1 MAFSVTVM
9 GNIVRNKS
17 GLAAAVLLLGLLI
30 LTPVAASF
38 GNPFLTTMVNRALI
52 FALAALS
59 LDFVMGYGRLVSF
72 GHAAFFGLGA
82 YTVGIISTHV
92 MQGMPLPFGWTGS
105 NEALLVW
112 PLAMLISGCYA
123 LIVGLISLRTSGVYF
138 IMITLAFGQLVFFA
152 FISLSSYGGEDG
164 LALWERNTFAGFGLD
179 QQFVFYY
186 LCLGLLLSA
195 WYLLH
200 RLVNSRFGRVVQGSR
215 QNELRM
221 RALGYNPFPY
231 RLLAFVISG
240 ALTGLAGALI
250 ANNNEFVDPSLMS
263 WMQSGNFL
271 VIVLL
276 GGLSSLI
283 GPIYGA
289 LALLLME
296 EVLVSITEHWQ
307 IILGPLLV
315 LVVLFF
321 RGGIQGALAGG
332 RHG

>member
-1 MAFSVTVM
+1 MADRRLP
-9 GNIVRNKS
+9 IPI
-17 GLAAAVLLLGLLI
+17 LAAGILLLALVLLP
-30 LTPVAASF
+30 PVAASL

-52 FALAALS
+52 FALAALA

-82 YTVGIISTHV
+82 YTVGILSTHL
-92 MQGMPLPFGWTGS
+92 MQGMPLLFGWAGS

-112 PLAMLISGCYA
+112 PLAMLISGFYA
-123 LIVGLISLRTSGVYF
+123 LVVGLISLRTSGVYF

-164 LALWERNTFAGFGLD
+164 LSLWERNTFAGFGLD
-179 QQFVFYY
+179 RQFVFYY
-186 LCLGLLLSA
+186 LCLGLLLA
-195 WYLLH
+195 TWYLLH

-221 RALGYNPFPY
+221 RALGYDPFPY
-231 RLLAFVISG
+231 KLVAFVISG

-276 GGLSSLI
+276 GGLGSLV

-307 IILGPLLV
+307 IILGPLLI

-321 RGGIQGALAGG
+321 RGGIHGALTGG

>member
-1 MAFSVTVM
+1 MLDPRPRQAGV
-9 GNIVRNKS
+9 
-17 GLAAAVLLLGLLI
+17 AAGVLLLGLL
-30 LTPVAASF
+30 LVPALAALF
-38 GNPFLTTMVNRALI
+38 DNPFLITMVNRALI
-52 FALAALS
+52 YALAALA
-59 LDFVMGYGRLVSF
+59 LDFIMGYGRLVSF

-82 YTVGIISTHV
+82 YTVGILSTHV
-92 MQGMPLPFGWTGS
+92 MQDMPLLFGWAGS

-112 PLAMLISGCYA
+112 PLAMLVSGLYA
-123 LIVGLISLRTSGVYF
+123 LIVGAISLRTSGVYF

-152 FISLSSYGGEDG
+152 FVSLSKYGGEDG
-164 LALWERNTFAGFGLD
+164 LALWGRNTLAGFGLD
-179 QQFVFYY
+179 RQLGFYY
-186 LCLGLLLSA
+186 LCLGLLLA
-195 WYLLH
+195 TWYFLH
-200 RLVNSRFGRVVQGSR
+200 RLVHSRFGRVVQGSR

-231 RLLAFVISG
+231 KLTAFVISG
-240 ALTGLAGALI
+240 ALTGLAGALL
-250 ANNNEFVDPSLMS
+250 ANNNEFVDPSLTG

-276 GGLSSLI
+276 GGLGSLV

-296 EVLVSITEHWQ
+296 EVLISLTEHWQ
-307 IILGPLLV
+307 IILGPLLI

-321 RGGIQGALAGG
+321 RGGIYGALTAARG

>member
-1 MAFSVTVM
+1 MVSLLRA
-9 GNIVRNKS
+9 RPRS
-17 GLAAAVLLLGLLI
+17 GWSAAALVLALLTLPPLAD
-30 LTPVAASF
+30 LF
-38 GNPFLTTMVNRALI
+38 GNPFLVTMVNRALI
-52 FALAALS
+52 FALAAVA

-82 YTVGIISTHV
+82 YTVGILSTHA
-92 MQGMPLPFGWTGS
+92 MQDLPLLGNWMGS
-105 NEALLVW
+105 NEALVVW
-112 PLAMLISGCYA
+112 PLAMLMGGLYA

-164 LALWERNTFAGFGLD
+164 LALWDRNTLFGLSLHG
-179 QQFVFYY
+179 QYHFYY
-186 LCLGLLLSA
+186 LCLGVLLAA

-200 RLVNSRFGRVVQGSR
+200 RLVHSRFGRVLQGSR

-240 ALTGLAGALI
+240 ALTGLAGALL
-250 ANNNEFVDPSLMS
+250 ANNNEFVDPSLLS

-276 GGLSSLI
+276 GGIGSLI

-296 EVLVSITEHWQ
+296 EVLISITEHWQ
-307 IILGPLLV
+307 IILGPLLI

-321 RGGIQGALAGG
+321 RGGIQQALTG
-332 RHG
+332 RGKYE

>member
-1 MAFSVTVM
+1 M
-9 GNIVRNKS
+9 RNYRS
-17 GLAAAVLLLGLLI
+17 AAATGVLLLALVLVPPI
-30 LTPVAASF
+30 AALF
-38 GNPFLTTMVNRALI
+38 DNPFLTTMVNRALI
-52 FALAALS
+52 FALAALA
-59 LDFVMGYGRLVSF
+59 LDFIMGYGRLVSF

-82 YTVGIISTHV
+82 YTVGILSTHAA
-92 MQGMPLPFGWTGS
+92 QEMPLAFGWTGT
-105 NEALLVW
+105 NEALVVW
-112 PLAMLISGCYA
+112 LLAMLVSGFYA

-138 IMITLAFGQLVFFA
+138 IMITLAFAQLVFFA
-152 FISLSSYGGEDG
+152 FVSLSKYGGEDG
-164 LALWERNTFAGFGLD
+164 LALWGRNTLAGFGLD
-179 QQFVFYY
+179 RQVGFYY
-186 LCLGLLLSA
+186 LCLTLLLAA
-195 WYLLH
+195 WYILH
-200 RLVNSRFGRVVQGSR
+200 RLVHSRFGRVVQGSR

-231 RLLAFVISG
+231 KLVAFVISG

-296 EVLVSITEHWQ
+296 EVLISVTEHWQ
-307 IILGPLLV
+307 VILGPLLV

-321 RGGIQGALAGG
+321 RGGIYGVLRAGG
-332 RHG
+332 DGNG